1 MNPRTRALKRKGRG
15 AAPYRTGT
23 DRAVAVLRGSPKVV
37 GGETRWASVGH
48 TNKLRILKVFWTVRH
63 EDKVRVITAF
73 DASRSHAC
81 EYLRGEGGVM
91 KRLVVPKFETEAEE
105 AQWWYDNRDAVDK
118 NFVEAIKNGT
128 IHRGG
133 PAALLRETR
142 MVQVRLPNTDL
153 DRIEK
158 LAGEKGFTSIQ
169 GCISALL
176 HDALD
181 REDAKKAKKRKSA

>member
-73 DASRSHAC
+73 DASRSDAC
-81 EYLRGEGGVM
+81 EYLR
-91 KRLVVPKFETEAEE
+91 
-105 AQWWYDNRDAVDK
+105 
-118 NFVEAIKNGT
+118 
-128 IHRGG
+128 
-133 PAALLRETR
+133 
-142 MVQVRLPNTDL
+142 
-153 DRIEK
+153 EK
-158 LAGEKGFTSIQ
+158 VGL
-169 GCISALL
+169 
-176 HDALD
+176 
-181 REDAKKAKKRKSA
+181 